1 MAELKAAR
9 LDVQLRMET
18 VKDKQKSAYD
28 SRHRDAQYQPDDLV
42 LVYTPF
48 RIVKRA
54 DRSLWSV
61 RRHPSTTRCR
71 CVQGGISPIQGRS
84 TKRDEKCN
92 SFVDFFST
100 LRTPYNIK
108 LEGFRNYPLQRNC
121 LSPCHRIVAEPFYTQ
136 IKMYLSAL

>member
-84 TKRDEKCN
+84 TKRDEWCEGQPFPLCQI
-92 SFVDFFST
+92 SLFVDT
-100 LRTPYNIK
+100 IRK
-108 LEGFRNYPLQRNC
+108 
-121 LSPCHRIVAEPFYTQ
+121 
-136 IKMYLSAL
+136 ALARFGKELKY